1 MFPKGK
7 LCYRKD
13 SNFDDDSDLESAVWR
28 DFEEGARVASVVSQ
42 EKIKTLSPQAH
53 MGLFAWDHRTV
64 AQEVEKLT
72 RVSDLTNVLRLAQG
86 GR

>member
-42 EKIKTLSPQAH
+42 EKIKTLSPEAH
-53 MGLFAWDHRTV
+53 MGLFTGNDCAMSE
-64 AQEVEKLT
+64 EVEEVIWLG
-72 RVSDLTNVLRLAQG
+72 DLSYLLGLLECLR
-86 GR
+86 